1 MANIKIFEERRVR
14 SVWNEAEQQWYFSV
28 QDVVEVLTGSA
39 NVKDYLNR
47 MRKRDSQLD
56 NNRGTI
62 WPLVAGARS
71 FVVFE
76 IFQGIFFAE
85 PPELPFQ
92 RFGEA

>member
-14 SVWNEAEQQWYFSV
+14 SVCNEAEQQWYFSV

-71 FVVFE
+71 
-76 IFQGIFFAE
+76 
-85 PPELPFQ
+85 L
-92 RFGEA
+92 